1 MTEEPDPPGTLARL
15 RTDLAGPRGAK
26 RVDALLSA
34 PDAEAAVAALAAPEI
49 YELVTQVGF
58 GETLELIGLA
68 TPEQIRGCLDIDI
81 WDRDRVLVEGMKPWL
96 AAVTEAGGFEK
107 LGSVWQRLDPELR
120 ALFLQKHAVIY
131 DLSLGQEPDDDDGT
145 AELYFTPDTF
155 FCLKLQGDED
165 TRKLIRQMVDDLY
178 RYEIDGVL
186 ARHTIMAA
194 HSEPPPELE
203 EMAYRWRSGRMA
215 DLGYVDFH
223 DALDLF
229 QPLEPDKVT
238 IGEGTEE
245 RFAIVDDSDAAASRL
260 PMAITDELLSRSF
273 LARALD
279 QLDAGEADR
288 LKAAILVLTNKVL
301 SAARIKPGDLEAL
314 RRGAHYA
321 TATLSLGLEVVA
333 RGDVER
339 AGAALRSVSVTRLHR
354 VGYTV
359 TLKIARL
366 ARGLAPRAAT
376 AGEPAT
382 SVLAALLGARPWM
395 SRALDQP
402 AAHGVRPFESPADL
416 RRAAEV
422 LARLGLRIAIA
433 ESLGVDLLAM
443 AQAPEPRP
451 ALDDHARTALVHAM
465 LGDPAGGA
473 ALDDAAL
480 RRFRATSFTGESL
493 SDDAQERALT
503 ALIRRLD
510 DSGLTAA
517 REPLPALV
525 AGWLVD
531 LERSFGPLSGDT
543 IDGRFVDGV
552 ITAAGRS

>member
-1 MTEEPDPPGTLARL
+1 MTDEPPGSPGNLTRM

-34 PDAEAAVAALAAPEI
+34 PDPEAAVAALAAPEL
-49 YELVTQVGF
+49 YELVTQVGL
-58 GETLELIGLA
+58 GETLDLVALA
-68 TPEQIRGCLDIDI
+68 TPEQLRGCLDIEI
-81 WDRDRVLVEGMKPWL
+81 WDRDRALVEPMRPWI
-96 AAVTEAGGFEK
+96 AALVEIGHEK
-107 LGSVWQRLDPELR
+107 LGAVWEALDSELR
-120 ALFLQKHAVIY
+120 ALFIQKHGVIY
-131 DLSLGQEPDDDDGT
+131 DLSLGEEPDDDDGT
-145 AELYFTPDTF
+145 AELYFTPDRY

-165 TRKLIRQMVDDLY
+165 ARRLIRAMLDDLY
-178 RYEIDGVL
+178 RYEMDGVV
-186 ARHTIMAA
+186 ARHSIMAA
-194 HSEPPPELE
+194 RSEPAPELE

-229 QPLEPDKVT
+229 QPLDPEKVS

-245 RFAIVDDSDAAASRL
+245 RFAVVDEADAAAARL
-260 PMAITDELLSRSF
+260 PAAVADELLGRSF
-273 LARALD
+273 LARAVD
-279 QLDAGEADR
+279 HLDAGEAER
-288 LKAAILVLTNKVL
+288 PKAAILVLTNKVL

-321 TATLSLGLEVVA
+321 TATLSLGLEVIA

-339 AGAALRSVSVTRLHR
+339 AAAALRSISVTRLHR

-359 TLKIARL
+359 TLKLARL
-366 ARGLAPRAAT
+366 ARGLGPRAAT

-382 SVLAALLGARPWM
+382 DVLAALLGARPWM

-402 AAHGVRPFESPADL
+402 PAGGVRPFESPADL

-422 LARLGLRIAIA
+422 LARLALRVAIA
-433 ESLGVDLLAM
+433 ESLGVDLVAM

-465 LGDPAGGA
+465 LDGDAQGG

-480 RRFRATSFTGESL
+480 RRFRATCFAGASL
-493 SDDAQERALT
+493 TDDAQERALA
-503 ALIRRLD
+503 ALTRRLD
-510 DSGLTAA
+510 AGGLTAA

-525 AGWLVD
+525 AGWLAD
-531 LERSFGPLSGDT
+531 LERTFGSLDGST

-552 ITAAGRS
+552 ITAAARS

>member
-1 MTEEPDPPGTLARL
+1 
-15 RTDLAGPRGAK
+15 
-26 RVDALLSA
+26 
-34 PDAEAAVAALAAPEI
+34 
-49 YELVTQVGF
+49 
-58 GETLELIGLA
+58 
-68 TPEQIRGCLDIDI
+68 
-81 WDRDRVLVEGMKPWL
+81 
-96 AAVTEAGGFEK
+96 
-107 LGSVWQRLDPELR
+107 
-120 ALFLQKHAVIY
+120 VIY

-145 AELYFTPDTF
+145 AHLYFTPDTY

-165 TRKLIRQMVDDLY
+165 TQRLTRQLVEDLY
-178 RYEIDGVL
+178 RSDPEGVL

-203 EMAYRWRSGRMA
+203 DMAYRWRSGRMA

-229 QPLEPDKVT
+229 QPLEPEKVT

-245 RFAIVDDSDAAASRL
+245 RFAVVDEADAAAARL
-260 PMAITDELLSRSF
+260 PAAVADELVSRSF

-279 QLDAGEADR
+279 RLDEAESER
-288 LKAAILVLTNKVL
+288 LRAAILVLTNKVL

-321 TATLSLGLEVVA
+321 TATLSMGLEVVA

-339 AGAALRSVSVTRLHR
+339 AAQGLRSISVTRLHR

-359 TLKIARL
+359 TLKLAKL

-382 SVLAALLGARPWM
+382 SALAALLGARPWM

-402 AAHGVRPFESPADL
+402 PGTGVRPFESPADL

-422 LARLGLRIAIA
+422 LAHLGLRIAIA
-433 ESLGVDLLAM
+433 ETLGVDLRAM

-465 LGDPAGGA
+465 LGEPALDG

-480 RRFRATSFTGESL
+480 RRFRATCFSGATLAG
-493 SDDAQERALT
+493 DAEERALA
-503 ALIRRLD
+503 ALTRRLD
-510 DSGLTAA
+510 DGGLTAA
-517 REPLPALV
+517 REPLPGLV
-525 AGWLVD
+525 AGWLAD
-531 LERSFGPLSGDT
+531 LERTFAPLEAAT
-543 IDGRFVDGV
+543 IDGRFVEGV
-552 ITAAGRS
+552 ITASARS